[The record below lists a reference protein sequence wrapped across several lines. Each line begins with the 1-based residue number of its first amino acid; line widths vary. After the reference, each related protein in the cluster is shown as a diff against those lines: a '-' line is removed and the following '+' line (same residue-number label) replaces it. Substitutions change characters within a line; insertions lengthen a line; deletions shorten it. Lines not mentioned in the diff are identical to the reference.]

1 MRRYPS
7 GEVSVRFVLGL
18 AVVAIAASCGA
29 QSPAHA
35 SGSGLYGTVRVAPAT
50 PTCRAG
56 SSCSRPARGFRLTFF
71 RNGRKVATATTDARG
86 RYRVS
91 LDSGRYA
98 VHAGR
103 GTPPRKAAL
112 SPSRAAVPSGR
123 FAKRDFTYDTGIR

>member
-1 MRRYPS
+1 
-7 GEVSVRFVLGL
+7 VSVRIVLGL
-18 AVVAIAASCGA
+18 AVVAIVASCGA
-29 QSPAHA
+29 QTHA
-35 SGSGLYGTVRVAPAT
+35 RAGGGGLYGTVRIAPGT

-56 SSCSRPARGFRLTFF
+56 SSCTRPARGFRLTFF

-103 GTPPRKAAL
+103 RAISRKAGL
-112 SPSRAAVPSGR
+112 QPTKVTVPSGS
-123 FAKRDFTYDTGIR
+123 FARRNFTYDVGIR

>member
-1 MRRYPS
+1 MS
-7 GEVSVRFVLGL
+7 TRFVLGL

-35 SGSGLYGTVRVAPAT
+35 SGSGLFGTVRIAPAT

-56 SSCSRPARGFRLTFF
+56 SSCSRPARGFRLSFF
-71 RNGRKVATATTDARG
+71 RNGRKVATATTDGRG

-98 VHAGR
+98 VHAAR
-103 GTPPRKAAL
+103 GAV
-112 SPSRAAVPSGR
+112 SRRAGLEPTLTRVPSGR
-123 FAKRDFTYDTGIR
+123 FAKRDFTYDAGIR

>member
-1 MRRYPS
+1 MS
-7 GEVSVRFVLGL
+7 LRFVLGL

-35 SGSGLYGTVRVAPAT
+35 SGSGLFGTVRISPGT

-56 SSCSRPARGFRLTFF
+56 SSCSRPARGFRLSFF
-71 RNGRKVATATTDARG
+71 RNGRKVATATTDGRG

-103 GTPPRKAAL
+103 GAISRKAGL
-112 SPSRAAVPSGR
+112 RPTLTKVPSGR

>member
-1 MRRYPS
+1 
-7 GEVSVRFVLGL
+7 VSVRFVLSL
-18 AVVAIAASCGA
+18 AVIAIAASCGA
-29 QSPAHA
+29 QSPARA
-35 SGSGLYGTVRVAPAT
+35 SGSGLFGTVRIAPAT
-50 PTCRAG
+50 PTCRPG
-56 SSCSRPARGFRLTFF
+56 SPCSRPARGFRLSFF

-103 GTPPRKAAL
+103 GAV
-112 SPSRAAVPSGR
+112 SRRTGLMPTLTRVPSGR

>member
-7 GEVSVRFVLGL
+7 SEVSVRFVLGL
-18 AVVAIAASCGA
+18 AVVAIAAACGT
-29 QSPAHA
+29 QSPASVGGA
-35 SGSGLYGTVRVAPAT
+35 GLYGTVRIKPGMPV
-50 PTCRAG
+50 CRVG
-56 SSCSRPARGFRLTFF
+56 TSCARPARGFRLAFF

-103 GTPPRKAAL
+103 RAISRKAGL
-112 SPSRAAVPSGR
+112 SPTRIAVPSGR
-123 FAKRDFTYDTGIR
+123 FAKRDFTYDIGIR